1 MENRLSQGETLLHK
15 IDPRVKILIF
25 FLFAWGI
32 ALTSDFKEALLF
44 TPFVAIL
51 LMVTGKNVLKALKP
65 LLFANTFLIFIVL
78 SMIFTYES
86 PNMIHFGFLSLSIDG
101 LKYGL
106 FLFLKSNEI
115 LVLMLL
121 LLSTSSV
128 FSIFHALHHL
138 KLPEQLTQMLFFT
151 YRYIHTIKDEYDTM
165 MKAVKCRGFK
175 PRTSIFTYKTFAYI
189 LGNLLVRS
197 YRKADRVYKAML
209 CRGFKG
215 TFPVYTHFSLSIR
228 DIIFVVLSTM
238 FFLAVELW
246 KF

>member
-1 MENRLSQGETLLHK
+1 MENKLSQRQTLLHE
-15 IDPRVKILIF
+15 IDPRVKIIVFL
-25 FLFAWGI
+25 LFAWGI
-32 ALTSDFKEALLF
+32 ALTPDFKEALLF
-44 TPFVAIL
+44 IPFISIL
-51 LMVTGKNVLKALKP
+51 LIVTGKNALKALKP

-86 PNMIHFGFLSLSIDG
+86 PNMLHFGFLSLSIDG

-115 LVLMLL
+115 LILMLL

-138 KLPEQLTQMLFFT
+138 KLPNKLTQLLFFT
-151 YRYIHTIKDEYDTM
+151 YRYIYTIKDEYNIM
-165 MKAVKCRGFK
+165 MKAAKCRGFK
-175 PRTSIFTYKTFAYI
+175 PKTSIFTYKTFAYI

-197 YRKADRVYKAML
+197 YRKADKIYKAML

-215 TFPVYTHFSLSIR
+215 AFPVYSHFSFSTK
-228 DIIFVVLSTM
+228 DIIFALLSTM
-238 FFLAVELW
+238 FFLVVELW